1 METLLAIIILLGF
14 FTLFGWKGLT
24 IIGKILGFI
33 GAGVI
38 ILAVLWLLGLDITDE
53 STWGFLGVVFLL
65 MVLIGGLAGEPSEE
79 DLKKRKEIY
88 EKIRQQLKEE
98 KSK

>member
-1 METLLAIIILLGF
+1 METFLAIVILLGL

-24 IIGKILGFI
+24 IIGRILGFI
-33 GAGVI
+33 GAGII
-38 ILAVLWLLGLDITDE
+38 ILIVLWFLGLDITDE

-79 DLKKRKEIY
+79 DLRKREEIY
-88 EKIRQQLKEE
+88 EKIRQRLKEE